1 MRKTGLL
8 SISGVVIAGAIIL
21 AGCSGGGGDSV
32 ADDVKPVD
40 LAKSVVENMAK
51 EKGYTINQGIDFQ
64 AKVSAQGV
72 NADMKMNVEF
82 GGDVSQS
89 PKVATHLKGKT
100 SMSLFSQSQERE
112 MEMYIVADDSATTAT
127 MYSTSDGSTW
137 NKTTTNLSSATSVY
151 SPSIYQAVVD
161 GKADATLSKKLEKIN
176 GKDAY
181 KLEVTLN
188 GDTLKDALAA
198 VSAGGNSVLSTSSVD
213 LSKASIAANVYIYK
227 DNKLPAKVDLDLKSL
242 GSSLMGSL
250 GNQSN
255 VEVEKF
261 EINMDFKDYGEKTI
275 TVPDSIINSVDKNN

>member
-72 NADMKMNVEF
+72 NADMKMNVEL

-275 TVPDSIINSVDKNN
+275 TVPDSIINSVDKSN

>member
-198 VSAGGNSVLSTSSVD
+198 VSAGGDSVLSTSSVD

-275 TVPDSIINSVDKNN
+275 TVPDSIINSVDKSN

>member
-151 SPSIYQAVVD
+151 SPSIYKAVVD

-198 VSAGGNSVLSTSSVD
+198 VSAGGDSVLSTSSVD

-275 TVPDSIINSVDKNN
+275 TVPDSIINSVDKSN